1 MDTFFTVVI
10 IGAVCYILLEIIAA
24 VLLCKDIPTGSTT
37 HVDYSKYRYD
47 KDRCA
52 WVIDDHPKPQQI
64 DEEMDW
70 MLADDKRRRD
80 QQQQQMQQQMY
91 QQQMYQ
97 QEVDQQMQQQMEQA
111 ASMSFWM

>member
-1 MDTFFTVVI
+1 MDTFLTVVI

-64 DEEMDW
+64 EEEMDW
-70 MLADDKRRRD
+70 MLADDKRSREQE

-97 QEVDQQMQQQMEQA
+97 QQVDQQM
-111 ASMSFWM
+111 SMGGFGF